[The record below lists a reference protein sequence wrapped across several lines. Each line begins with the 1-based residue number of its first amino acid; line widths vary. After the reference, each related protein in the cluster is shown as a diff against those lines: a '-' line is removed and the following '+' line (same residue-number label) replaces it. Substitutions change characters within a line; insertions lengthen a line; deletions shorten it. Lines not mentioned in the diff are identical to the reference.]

1 MMAADLL
8 HASVHRFVPSGV
20 SFCWPLS
27 RCRAY
32 SADAFALHFALSHG
46 LHLGLHS
53 AQPTNVQ
60 MPCREHG
67 RSVAVAVFASALA
80 ACAAAPPG
88 RSCREWM
95 REANAEGKTKGGGTG
110 PPAKPVCTWGG
121 AAHAC
126 FAAVPRG
133 ARGPRQCGYAR
144 VLCTT
149 GHARACREHSHER
162 APR

>member
-8 HASVHRFVPSGV
+8 HASVHRIVPSGV

-110 PPAKPVCTWGG
+110 PPAKPVCTWGWRGTRHKAASCRQQPQCLASIGNTVCRIRSG
-121 AAHAC
+121 AMGLS
-126 FAAVPRG
+126 G
-133 ARGPRQCGYAR
+133 A
-144 VLCTT
+144 T
-149 GHARACREHSHER
+149 S
-162 APR
+162 

>member
-8 HASVHRFVPSGV
+8 HASVHRIVPSGV

-110 PPAKPVCTWGG
+110 PPAKPVCTWGWRGTRLLRRRAAWSARPAPMRVCPRALHDRTRQSLQG
-121 AAHAC
+121 AQ
-126 FAAVPRG
+126 P
-133 ARGPRQCGYAR
+133 
-144 VLCTT
+144 
-149 GHARACREHSHER
+149 
-162 APR
+162 